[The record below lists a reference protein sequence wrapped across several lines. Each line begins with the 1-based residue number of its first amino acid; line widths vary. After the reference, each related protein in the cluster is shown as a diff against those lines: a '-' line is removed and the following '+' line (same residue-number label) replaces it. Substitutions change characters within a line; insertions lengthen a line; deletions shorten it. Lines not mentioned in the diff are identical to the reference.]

1 MFGIEGGSKE
11 TFELFDTRGLGA
23 STFGQGVGGKLSS
36 NRCPAQGVDI
46 EKSNGCCYDIARA
59 PSELTLGEQMVE
71 IALNLLRGELIG
83 GTFVVGR

>member
-11 TFELFDTRGLGA
+11 TFELFDTEDSGQVLLGRA
-23 STFGQGVGGKLSS
+23 WGQVEFD
-36 NRCPAQGVDI
+36 RCPAQGVDI

-83 GTFVVGR
+83 GAFVVGR

>member
-11 TFELFDTRGLGA
+11 TFELFDTEDSGQVLLGRA
-23 STFGQGVGGKLSS
+23 WGQVEFD
-36 NRCPAQGVDI
+36 RCPAQGVDI
-46 EKSNGCCYDIARA
+46 EKADSGRYNVARA

-83 GTFVVGR
+83 RALVVGR